1 MDKRISDIF
10 VRGISKE
17 MLLFVVLNTRKIMEE
32 EQMNYDQFLNEVIA
46 KVQEILEGDYEI
58 RIQKITKNNGIVLDG
73 LIIGKTSKNIAPT
86 IYLNSYYMHFIH
98 GMSMQEIVE
107 DVISAYKENND
118 VVSGD
123 MRELLDFNNLK
134 EKVAFKLIQREKNH
148 ELLKDIPYVEFLD
161 LAVVFYLIL
170 DEHKGG
176 QMTALIH
183 NSHMEP
189 WGVEKEELYCL
200 AMRNTPILLPPKIK
214 TMKEIMC
221 DILKGHLEEV
231 DMAEIVDDLLD
242 FDSQKPPLYVLSN
255 KKQINGAGCI
265 LYDRCLKDFADSQNS
280 DVVILPSSLHETI
293 LVPDDGNLDYGELQ
307 KTVGQ
312 INESEV
318 PKEDVLS
325 DRIYRYSRHD
335 CSISL
340 IE

>member
-1 MDKRISDIF
+1 
-10 VRGISKE
+10 
-17 MLLFVVLNTRKIMEE
+17 
-32 EQMNYDQFLNEVIA
+32 MNYNQFLEEVRA
-46 KVQEILEGDYEI
+46 AVQKRLGSDYKI

-73 LIIGKTSKNIAPT
+73 LIIGKASKNIAPT
-86 IYLNSYYMHFIH
+86 IYLNSYYMHFTH
-98 GMSMQEIVE
+98 GMSLQEILE
-107 DVISAYKENND
+107 DILSAYNENND
-118 VVSGD
+118 VVFGD
-123 MRELLDFNNLK
+123 MRALLNFNNL
-134 EKVAFKLIQREKNH
+134 EDKVAFKLIQREKNK
-148 ELLKDIPYVEFLD
+148 ELLKDVPYIEFLD

-189 WGVEKEELYCL
+189 WGVEKEELYRL

-221 DILKGHLEEV
+221 DILKGDLEEL
-231 DMAEIVDDLLD
+231 DMAEMVNDLLD

-255 KKQINGAGCI
+255 KKQVNGAGCI
-265 LYDRCLKDFADSQNS
+265 LYDGCLKDFADSQNS
-280 DVVILPSSLHETI
+280 DIIILPSSTHEVL
-293 LVPDDGNLDYGELQ
+293 LVPDDRNLDYGELQ

-318 PKEDVLS
+318 PEEDVLS

>member
-1 MDKRISDIF
+1 
-10 VRGISKE
+10 
-17 MLLFVVLNTRKIMEE
+17 
-32 EQMNYDQFLNEVIA
+32 MNYNQFLEEVRA
-46 KVQEILEGDYEI
+46 AVQERLGSDYEI

-73 LIIGKTSKNIAPT
+73 LIIGKASENIAPT
-86 IYLNSYYMHFIH
+86 IYLNSYYMHFTH
-98 GMSMQEIVE
+98 GMSLQQILE
-107 DVISAYKENND
+107 DIISAYKENNN
-118 VVSGD
+118 VFLGD
-123 MRELLDFNNLK
+123 IRELLDFTNLRD
-134 EKVAFKLIQREKNH
+134 KVAFKLIQREKNK
-148 ELLKDIPYVEFLD
+148 ELLKDVPYIEFLD

-189 WGVEKEELYCL
+189 WGVEKEELYRL
-200 AMRNTPILLPPKIK
+200 AKRNTPILLPPEIK

-221 DILKGHLEEV
+221 DILKGHLEE
-231 DMAEIVDDLLD
+231 MEMGEMVDDFLD

-265 LYDRCLKDFADSQNS
+265 LYDGCLKDFADSQSS
-280 DVVILPSSLHETI
+280 DIVILPSSRHETI

-325 DRIYRYSRHD
+325 DRIYKYSRHD
-335 CSISL
+335 YRISL
-340 IE
+340 VD